1 MTDGKMFRDIRIETN
16 IVGETSVVRLLAG
29 QNIHPVGGTG
39 GYSISKTRDFLK
51 DVDIH
56 MIKLLTVKI
65 EGDNSEQ
72 ITFNIILGSNTP
84 PILGSHYTSPQTKT
98 YTPAVTNKEYIK
110 NIHVTHG
117 HI

>member
-1 MTDGKMFRDIRIETN
+1 
-16 IVGETSVVRLLAG
+16 
-29 QNIHPVGGTG
+29 
-39 GYSISKTRDFLK
+39 
-51 DVDIH
+51 
-56 MIKLLTVKI
+56 MIKLLMVKV
-65 EGDNSEQ
+65 EGDNPEQ

-84 PILGSHYTSPQTKT
+84 SILGSHYTSPQTKT